1 MKLLNQLFAIIF
13 YLLLFSWIVLK
24 IRNVILIEKLNCRK
38 IYKDMKKIVKK
49 KKTSKVLFWFIVIT
63 IIPVLLYVVIAI
75 IIMIVIFIEIFL
87 CLFPVIVEGW
97 DGHIIDST
105 FYDNIKNFLITY
117 SSLYNYIGYTIYI
130 IMYVF
135 LVRIIYID
143 ILCYKMLQ
151 DNELL
156 DSLKQNIINNEIDI
170 KTEKNNILWF
180 IIIVIVVCILIFWW

>member
-1 MKLLNQLFAIIF
+1 
-13 YLLLFSWIVLK
+13 
-24 IRNVILIEKLNCRK
+24 
-38 IYKDMKKIVKK
+38 
-49 KKTSKVLFWFIVIT
+49 
-63 IIPVLLYVVIAI
+63 
-75 IIMIVIFIEIFL
+75 
-87 CLFPVIVEGW
+87 
-97 DGHIIDST
+97 
-105 FYDNIKNFLITY
+105 
-117 SSLYNYIGYTIYI
+117 
-130 IMYVF
+130 MYVF

>member
-87 CLFPVIVEGW
+87 CLFPVIVEG
-97 DGHIIDST
+97 
-105 FYDNIKNFLITY
+105 
-117 SSLYNYIGYTIYI
+117 
-130 IMYVF
+130 
-135 LVRIIYID
+135 
-143 ILCYKMLQ
+143 
-151 DNELL
+151 
-156 DSLKQNIINNEIDI
+156 
-170 KTEKNNILWF
+170 
-180 IIIVIVVCILIFWW
+180 